1 MPLKEERCEYHPHE
15 YQTYSTEF
23 ILTHKAAG
31 LFLEPGLGK
40 TVIALTAVWR
50 LLYDYFDA
58 TKVLVI
64 APLRVARDTW
74 GRECEKWTHL
84 NGLTISKV
92 LGSEKERKMA
102 LYRKADIYVINRE
115 NVEWLVKTKEWDFD
129 TVIIDE
135 LSSFKSPSAKRF
147 RALKKVRHKIK
158 RIVGLTGTPAPNGL
172 LDIWSQIYLLD
183 GGERL
188 GRTFSGYRSR
198 YFHPQKY
205 INGGIPTDYTINED
219 AEEKIY
225 EKISDFCISMKALE
239 YLQMPDIILN
249 KVDVELSEKEMKLY
263 RQMER
268 DLLLPLE
275 DSDVDAANAAVLS
288 NKLLQMSGGAVYDE
302 FGDVKLIHDRKLEA
316 LEDLIEAANGK
327 PVLIYYAF
335 KHERDRIK
343 KQFNAGDINTSED
356 IAKWNRGEMNVV
368 LCHPASAGHGL
379 NLQEGGCTIIWFG
392 LTWSL
397 ELYQQANARLWRQG
411 QKQTV
416 VIHHILT
423 KDTIDHRVMA
433 AIDNKDTSQSALIE
447 AVRARLVANN
457 NETEGR
463 THGSEFIQP
472 RRIPGSN
479 GL

>member
-1 MPLKEERCEYHPHE
+1 MLHNR
-15 YQTYSTEF
+15 
-23 ILTHKAAG
+23 
-31 LFLEPGLGK
+31 
-40 TVIALTAVWR
+40 
-50 LLYDYFDA
+50 FDVS
-58 TKVLVI
+58 KVLVI
-64 APLRVARDTW
+64 APLRVANTTW
-74 GRECEKWTHL
+74 LDEVLKWEHL
-84 NGLTISKV
+84 KGLTVSKV
-92 LGSEKERKMA
+92 LGSQKERTMA
-102 LYRKADIYVINRE
+102 LYKKADIYTINRE
-115 NVEWLVKTKEWDFD
+115 NVPWLVEFYKFD
-129 TVIIDE
+129 WPFDMVVIDE
-135 LSSFKSPSAKRF
+135 LSSFKSPTAKRF

-198 YFHPQKY
+198 YFHPRKY
-205 INGGIPTDYTINED
+205 INGGIPTDYCLNEG

-225 EKISDFCISMKALE
+225 ALITDFCISMKALE
-239 YLQMPDIILN
+239 YLRMPDIIFN
-249 KVDVELSEKEMKLY
+249 KVEVELSDKEMKLY

-275 DSDVDAANAAVLS
+275 DSDVDAANAAVLA
-288 NKLLQMSGGAVYDE
+288 NKLMQMSGGAVYDE
-302 FGDVKLIHDRKLEA
+302 HGDVQQIHDRKLEV

-343 KQFNAGDINTSED
+343 KQFDTSDISTSED
-356 IAKWNRGEMNVV
+356 IAKWNRGEMKVA

-411 QKQTV
+411 QRQTV
-416 VIHHILT
+416 IIHHILT
-423 KDTIDHRVMA
+423 KNTIDRRVMA
-433 AIDNKDTSQSALIE
+433 ALENKDTSQSALID
-447 AVRARLVANN
+447 AVRARLLANQR
-457 NETEGR
+457 ETE
-463 THGSEFIQP
+463 EV
-472 RRIPGSN
+472 
-479 GL
+479 

>member
-1 MPLKEERCEYHPHE
+1 MELPVKRCEYQPYE
-15 YQTYSTEF
+15 YQTFSTDF
-23 ILTHKAAG
+23 ILNHKAAG

-40 TVIALTAVWR
+40 TVITLTSISA

-74 GRECEKWTHL
+74 GRECEKWEHL
-84 NGLTISKV
+84 KGLTISKV

-102 LYRKADIYVINRE
+102 LYTKADIYVINRE
-115 NVEWLVKTKEWDFD
+115 NVEWLIKTKEWDFD

-188 GRTFSGYRSR
+188 GRTYSGYRSR

-205 INGGIPTDYTINED
+205 INGGIPADYAINEG

-225 EKISDFCISMKALE
+225 EKISDICISMKALE
-239 YLQMPDIILN
+239 YLKMPEIIYN
-249 KVDVELSEKEMKLY
+249 KVEVELSEKEMQLY
-263 RQMER
+263 RQLER
-268 DLLLPLE
+268 NLLLPFE
-275 DSDVDAANAAVLS
+275 DNDVDAANAAVLS
-288 NKLLQMSGGAVYDE
+288 NKLLQMAGGAVYDE
-302 FGDVKLIHDRKLEA
+302 YGDAHLIHARKLEA

-327 PVLIYYAF
+327 PVLVYYAF
-335 KHERDRIK
+335 KHERDRIRK
-343 KQFNAGDINTSED
+343 RFSAGEINTSED
-356 IAKWNRGEMNVV
+356 IAKWNRGEMQLA

-379 NLQEGGCTIIWFG
+379 NLQEGGSTIIWFG

-423 KDTIDHRVMA
+423 KGTIDHRVMTA
-433 AIDNKDTSQSALIE
+433 LDNKDTGQSALIE
-447 AVRARLVANN
+447 AVRARLKANQK
-457 NETEGR
+457 EG
-463 THGSEFIQP
+463 EEI
-472 RRIPGSN
+472 
-479 GL
+479 